1 MKETDPRFANL
12 KGKVGL
18 FFIIA
23 VIGIIATVAFI
34 GVERGLFTAK
44 YKIYFTV
51 DKGTGFFE
59 GMPVKLSGFKI
70 GKIDSLSLDEHAKV
84 KVILLIN
91 KKYGKWI
98 REDSK
103 AILTKE
109 GFIGETV
116 IDVTVGS
123 QGKPVLKDDSAIQFE
138 KTRGLED
145 IAEEVKPVLNE
156 IRDIISYVNDPKGD
170 IKQAIANLKTL
181 SSGLNATKE
190 NADKLLKNA
199 DSNISGVSSNV
210 SKTLKNVD
218 SLVSN
223 ADKTISSMN
232 DKINPVIDKLNRAM
246 DNAEK
251 TTASLKDAVE
261 KAAPKVPPLLSKGE
275 DTLSD
280 SNEVVKS
287 LKQIWPIRLFIEKPK
302 DSLIHGDSYE

>member
-1 MKETDPRFANL
+1 MKETDPRFARL
-12 KGKVGL
+12 TGKVGL
-18 FFIIA
+18 FFVIA
-23 VIGIIATVAFI
+23 VIGIMATVVFI
-34 GVERGLFTAK
+34 GIERGLFTAK

-70 GKIDSLSLDEHAKV
+70 GKIDSMSLDEHAKV
-84 KVILLIN
+84 KVTLLISR
-91 KKYGKWI
+91 KYGKWI

-109 GFIGETV
+109 GFVGETV
-116 IDVTVGS
+116 IDVTVGNKS
-123 QGKPVLKDDSAIQFE
+123 KPVLKDDSAIQFE

-170 IKQAIANLKTL
+170 IKQALANLKTL

-190 NADKLLKNA
+190 SVDKLLKNA
-199 DSNISGVSSNV
+199 DSNISGVSSDA
-210 SKTLKNVD
+210 SKALKNI
-218 SLVSN
+218 
-223 ADKTISSMN
+223 DKTVSSMN
-232 DKINPVIDKLNRAM
+232 EKINPVIDKLNRTM

-251 TTASLKDAVE
+251 TTANLKDAVE
-261 KAAPKVPPLLSKGE
+261 KAAPKIPSLLNKGE
-275 DTLSD
+275 DTLGD
-280 SNEVVKS
+280 TDEVVKS

>member
-1 MKETDPRFANL
+1 MKETDPRFL
-12 KGKVGL
+12 KLTGKVGL

-23 VIGIIATVAFI
+23 AAGIIATVVSI
-34 GVERGLFTAK
+34 GIERGIFTAK
-44 YKIYFTV
+44 YRINFTV

-70 GKIDSLSLDEHAKV
+70 GKIDSMSLDEHAKV
-84 KVILLIN
+84 KVTLLIS
-91 KKYGKWI
+91 KKYNKWI
-98 REDSK
+98 RQDSK

-109 GFIGETV
+109 GFIGEGV
-116 IDVTVGS
+116 IDISVGS
-123 QGKPVLKDDSAIQFE
+123 ANKPVIGDGGVIQNE
-138 KTRGLED
+138 KARGLDE
-145 IAEEVKPVLNE
+145 IAEEMRPVIGE
-156 IRDIISYVNDPKGD
+156 IKGIITYINDPKGD
-170 IKQAIANLKTL
+170 IKQTLANLKTL

-223 ADKTISSMN
+223 VDKTVSSMN
-232 DKINPVIDKLNRAM
+232 DKINPVIDKLNRTM

-251 TTASLKDAVE
+251 TTANLKDAVE
-261 KAAPKVPPLLSKGE
+261 KAAPKVPPLLNKGE
-275 DTLSD
+275 DALSD
-280 SNEVVKS
+280 TSEVVKS
-287 LKQIWPIRLFIEKPK
+287 LKQIWPIRLFIERPK

>member
-51 DKGTGFFE
+51 DKGTVFFE

-84 KVILLIN
+84 KVTLLIN

-116 IDVTVGS
+116 IDITVGAQS
-123 QGKPVLKDDSAIQFE
+123 KPVLKDDSAIQFE

-170 IKQAIANLKTL
+170 IKQTLANLKTL

-223 ADKTISSMN
+223 VDKTISSMN
-232 DKINPVIDKLNRAM
+232 DKINPVIDKLNRTM

>member
-1 MKETDPRFANL
+1 MKETDPRFVRL
-12 KGKVGL
+12 TGKVGL
-18 FFIIA
+18 FFIVA
-23 VIGIIATVAFI
+23 VIGIIATVVFI
-34 GVERGLFTAK
+34 GIERGLFTAK

-70 GKIDSLSLDEHAKV
+70 GKIDSMSLDENAKV
-84 KVILLIN
+84 KVTLLIS
-91 KKYGKWI
+91 KKYSKWI
-98 REDSK
+98 RQDSK

-109 GFIGETV
+109 GFIGEGV
-116 IDVTVGS
+116 IDISVGS
-123 QGKPVLKDDSAIQFE
+123 ANKPVIGDGGVIQNE
-138 KTRGLED
+138 KARGLED

-170 IKQAIANLKTL
+170 IKQALANLKTL

-199 DSNISGVSSNV
+199 DSNISSVSSDA
-210 SKTLKNVD
+210 SKALKNI
-218 SLVSN
+218 
-223 ADKTISSMN
+223 DKTVSSMN
-232 DKINPVIDKLNRAM
+232 DKINPVIDKLNRTM

-251 TTASLKDAVE
+251 TTANLKDAVE
-261 KAAPKVPPLLSKGE
+261 KAAPKVPPLLNKGE
-275 DTLSD
+275 DALSD
-280 SNEVVKS
+280 TSEVVKS

>member
-1 MKETDPRFANL
+1 MKETDPRFARL
-12 KGKVGL
+12 TGKVGL

-23 VIGIIATVAFI
+23 AAGIIATVVSI
-34 GVERGLFTAK
+34 GIERGVFTAK
-44 YKIYFTV
+44 YRINFTV

-70 GKIDSLSLDEHAKV
+70 GKIDSMSLDENAKV
-84 KVILLIN
+84 KVTLLIS
-91 KKYGKWI
+91 KKYSKWI
-98 REDSK
+98 RQDSM

-109 GFIGETV
+109 GFIGEGV
-116 IDVTVGS
+116 IDISVGS
-123 QGKPVLKDDSAIQFE
+123 ANKPVIGDGGVIQNE
-138 KTRGLED
+138 KARGLED

-170 IKQAIANLKTL
+170 IKQALASLKTL

-199 DSNISGVSSNV
+199 DSNISGVSSDA
-210 SKTLKNVD
+210 SKALKNI
-218 SLVSN
+218 
-223 ADKTISSMN
+223 DKTVSSIN
-232 DKINPVIDKLNRAM
+232 DKINPVIDKLNRTM

-251 TTASLKDAVE
+251 TTANLKDAVE
-261 KAAPKVPPLLSKGE
+261 KAAPKIPPLLNKGE

-280 SNEVVKS
+280 TNEVMKS
-287 LKQIWPIRLFIEKPK
+287 LKQTWPIRLFIERPK

>member
-1 MKETDPRFANL
+1 MKETDPRFVRL
-12 KGKVGL
+12 TGKVGL

-23 VIGIIATVAFI
+23 AAGIIATVVSI
-34 GVERGLFTAK
+34 GIERGVFTAK
-44 YKIYFTV
+44 YRINFTV

-70 GKIDSLSLDEHAKV
+70 GKIDSMSLDENAKV
-84 KVILLIN
+84 KVTLLIS
-91 KKYGKWI
+91 KKYSKWI
-98 REDSK
+98 RQDSK

-109 GFIGETV
+109 GFIGEGV
-116 IDVTVGS
+116 IDISVGS
-123 QGKPVLKDDSAIQFE
+123 ANKPVIGDGGVIQNE
-138 KTRGLED
+138 KARGLED

-170 IKQAIANLKTL
+170 IKQALANLKTL

-199 DSNISGVSSNV
+199 DSNISSVSSDA
-210 SKTLKNVD
+210 SKALKNI
-218 SLVSN
+218 
-223 ADKTISSMN
+223 DKTVSSMN
-232 DKINPVIDKLNRAM
+232 DKINPVIDKLNRTM

-251 TTASLKDAVE
+251 TTANLKDAVE
-261 KAAPKVPPLLSKGE
+261 KAAPKVPPLLNKGE
-275 DTLSD
+275 DALSD
-280 SNEVVKS
+280 TSEVVKS

>member
-1 MKETDPRFANL
+1 MKETDPRFMNL
-12 KGKVGL
+12 RGKVGL

-23 VIGIIATVAFI
+23 AAGIIATVVFI
-34 GVERGLFTAK
+34 GIERGIFTAK
-44 YKIYFTV
+44 YRINFTV

-70 GKIDSLSLDEHAKV
+70 GKIDSMSLDENAKV
-84 KVILLIN
+84 KVTLLIS
-91 KKYGKWI
+91 KKYSKWI
-98 REDSK
+98 RQDSK

-109 GFIGETV
+109 GFIGEGV
-116 IDVTVGS
+116 IDITVGS
-123 QGKPVLKDDSAIQFE
+123 TNKPLIGDGGVIEHE
-138 KTRGLED
+138 KARGLED

-156 IRDIISYVNDPKGD
+156 IRDIISYVNDPNGD
-170 IKQAIANLKTL
+170 IKQTLANLKTL

-218 SLVSN
+218 SLLSN
-223 ADKTISSMN
+223 VDKTVSSMN
-232 DKINPVIDKLNRAM
+232 DKINPVIDKLNRTM

-261 KAAPKVPPLLSKGE
+261 KSAPKVPPLLNKGE
-275 DTLSD
+275 DALSD
-280 SNEVVKS
+280 TNEVVKS

>member
-1 MKETDPRFANL
+1 FMKETDPRFARL
-12 KGKVGL
+12 TGKVGL
-18 FFIIA
+18 FFIVA
-23 VIGIIATVAFI
+23 VIGIIATVVFI
-34 GVERGLFTAK
+34 GIERGLFTAK

-70 GKIDSLSLDEHAKV
+70 GKIDSISLDEHAKV
-84 KVILLIN
+84 KVTLLIN
-91 KKYGKWI
+91 RKYGKWI

-109 GFIGETV
+109 GFVGETV
-116 IDVTVGS
+116 IDVTVGNQS
-123 QGKPVLKDDSAIQFE
+123 KPVLKDDSAIQFE

-170 IKQAIANLKTL
+170 IKQTLANLKTL

-190 NADKLLKNA
+190 SVDKLLKNA
-199 DSNISGVSSNV
+199 DSNISGVSSDA
-210 SKTLKNVD
+210 SKALKNI
-218 SLVSN
+218 
-223 ADKTISSMN
+223 DKTVSSMN
-232 DKINPVIDKLNRAM
+232 DKINPVIDKLNRTM

-251 TTASLKDAVE
+251 TTANLKDAVE
-261 KAAPKVPPLLSKGE
+261 KAAPKVPPLLNKGE
-275 DTLSD
+275 DALSD
-280 SNEVVKS
+280 TGEVVKS

-302 DSLIHGDSYE
+302 DSIIHGDSYE

>member
-1 MKETDPRFANL
+1 MRETDPRFINL
-12 KGKVGL
+12 KGKLGL
-18 FFIIA
+18 FFIVA
-23 VIGIIATVAFI
+23 VIGIIATVVFI

-70 GKIDSLSLDEHAKV
+70 GKIDSMSLDENAKV
-84 KVILLIN
+84 KVTLLIS
-91 KKYGKWI
+91 KKYSKWI
-98 REDSK
+98 RQDSK

-109 GFIGETV
+109 GFIGEGV
-116 IDVTVGS
+116 IDISVGS
-123 QGKPVLKDDSAIQFE
+123 TNKPVIGDGGVIQNE
-138 KTRGLED
+138 KARGLDE
-145 IAEEVKPVLNE
+145 IAEEMRPVIGE

-170 IKQAIANLKTL
+170 IKQTISNLRTL

-190 NADKLLKNA
+190 SADKLLKNA
-199 DSNISGVSSNV
+199 DSSVSGISSNA
-210 SKTLKNVD
+210 SKTLKNID

-223 ADKTISSMN
+223 ADKTVSSMN
-232 DKINPVIDKLNRAM
+232 DKINPVIDKLNRTM

-261 KAAPKVPPLLSKGE
+261 KAAPKVPPLLNKGE
-275 DTLSD
+275 DALSD
-280 SNEVVKS
+280 TNEVVKS
-287 LKQIWPIRLFIEKPK
+287 LKQMWPIRLFIEKPK

>member
-1 MKETDPRFANL
+1 MKETDPRFVRL
-12 KGKVGL
+12 TGKVGL

-23 VIGIIATVAFI
+23 AAGIIATVVSI
-34 GVERGLFTAK
+34 GIERGVFTAK
-44 YKIYFTV
+44 YRINFTV

-70 GKIDSLSLDEHAKV
+70 GKIDSMSLDENAKV
-84 KVILLIN
+84 KVTLLIS
-91 KKYGKWI
+91 KKYSKWI
-98 REDSK
+98 RQDSK

-109 GFIGETV
+109 GFIGEGV
-116 IDVTVGS
+116 IDISVGS
-123 QGKPVLKDDSAIQFE
+123 ANKPVIGDGGVIQNE
-138 KTRGLED
+138 KARGLED

-170 IKQAIANLKTL
+170 IKQTLANLKTL

-199 DSNISGVSSNV
+199 DSNISSVSSDA
-210 SKTLKNVD
+210 SKALKNI
-218 SLVSN
+218 
-223 ADKTISSMN
+223 DKTVSSMN
-232 DKINPVIDKLNRAM
+232 DKINPVIDKLNRTM

-251 TTASLKDAVE
+251 TTANLKDAVE
-261 KAAPKVPPLLSKGE
+261 KAAPKVPPLLNKGE
-275 DTLSD
+275 DALSD
-280 SNEVVKS
+280 TSEVVKS

>member
-1 MKETDPRFANL
+1 MKETDPRFMNL

-18 FFIIA
+18 FFIVA
-23 VIGIIATVAFI
+23 VIGIIATVVFI
-34 GVERGLFTAK
+34 GIERGLFTAK

-70 GKIDSLSLDEHAKV
+70 GKIDSMSLDENAKV
-84 KVILLIN
+84 KVTLLIS
-91 KKYGKWI
+91 KKYNKWI
-98 REDSK
+98 RHDSK

-109 GFIGETV
+109 GFIGEGV
-116 IDVTVGS
+116 IDISVGS
-123 QGKPVLKDDSAIQFE
+123 ANKPAIGDGGVIQNE
-138 KTRGLED
+138 KARGLED

-170 IKQAIANLKTL
+170 IKQALANLKTL

-190 NADKLLKNA
+190 NADKLIKNA
-199 DSNISGVSSNV
+199 DTNISGVSSDA
-210 SKTLKNVD
+210 SKALKNI
-218 SLVSN
+218 
-223 ADKTISSMN
+223 DKTVSSMN
-232 DKINPVIDKLNRAM
+232 DKINPVLDKLNRTM

-251 TTASLKDAVE
+251 TTANLKDAVE
-261 KAAPKVPPLLSKGE
+261 KAAPKVPPLLNKGE
-275 DTLSD
+275 DALSD
-280 SNEVVKS
+280 TSEVVKS